1 MSSFHFHLILFSLLA
16 SSVVLPSFSAAAELC
31 NADDKR
37 ALLRIKKAFNDAY
50 VLSSWDA
57 ATDCCEWNNVECD
70 GTTHRIVTLNVPRG
84 GLSGSIPSDVG
95 DLPYLETIYLHKQPN
110 LTGNIPR
117 SLLKLKNLQYLTLS
131 YNNLSGSIPGFLGDL
146 TNLIFL
152 DLSYNRLSGPIPS
165 SLSNPP
171 NLRSLRLDRNAL
183 TGSIPASLSHIQGSS
198 PYLYLSHNQLTG
210 EVPAALGDVDFTYI
224 DLSWNQLSGNPS
236 ALFGLNKSAQQIYL
250 ARNMFEFNMSE
261 MEPPQESLI
270 ALDLNHNKIFGGIP
284 AAMTGVTYL
293 QIFNVSYNRLCGEIP
308 VGGRLQ
314 RFDSTA
320 YFHNRCLCGTPLDSC
335 K

>member
-1 MSSFHFHLILFSLLA
+1 MCHFRCQH
-16 SSVVLPSFSAAAELC
+16 
-31 NADDKR
+31 
-37 ALLRIKKAFNDAY
+37 
-50 VLSSWDA
+50 
-57 ATDCCEWNNVECD
+57 
-70 GTTHRIVTLNVPRG
+70 
-84 GLSGSIPSDVG
+84 

-131 YNNLSGSIPGFLGDL
+131 YNNLSGPIPVFLGNL

-152 DLSYNRLSGPIPS
+152 DLSYNRFSGPILS

-183 TGSIPASLSHIQGSS
+183 SGSIPASLGHIQGSS
-198 PYLYLSHNQLTG
+198 PYLYLSNNQLTG
-210 EVPAALGDVDFTYI
+210 EVPSALGDVEFTYI
-224 DLSWNQLSGNPS
+224 DLSRNQLSGDPS
-236 ALFGLNKSAQQIYL
+236 ALFGRNKSTQQIYL
-250 ARNMFEFNMSE
+250 SRNMFELNMSE
-261 MEPPQESLI
+261 IELPQDDLI
-270 ALDLNHNKIFGGIP
+270 ALDLNHNKIYRAIP
-284 AAMTGVTYL
+284 AVMTGVANL

-308 VGGRLQ
+308 VGRRLQ
-314 RFDSTA
+314 SFDSTT